1 MFSAKLTMSVVASIS
16 QALDLTT
23 PQADVVKSYVQQF
36 AEGSG
41 ADQAHQIFSDTRS
54 IASSSTDNLDLSGV
68 LSAALGGT
76 IAFTGIKAIII
87 KAAEANTGAIRVGKV
102 ISNGFAGPF
111 DQTAGSLG
119 VKVEADGLLVLINP
133 SAAGWAVTN
142 STADLLSIENLVAAI
157 VNYDVI
163 IVGETS

>member
-1 MFSAKLTMSVVASIS
+1 MFTAKLTMSIVAQVTS
-16 QALDLTT
+16 ALDLTT
-23 PQADVVKSYVQQF
+23 PQADIVKSYVQQF

-41 ADQAHQIFSDTRS
+41 ADQAHQIFSDSRS
-54 IASSSTDNLDLSGV
+54 ISSSSTDNLDLSGV
-68 LSAALGGT
+68 LAAALGGT
-76 IAFTGIKAIII
+76 LAFTGIKAIII

-102 ISNGFAGPF
+102 VSNGFAGPF

-119 VKVEADGLLVLINP
+119 VRVEADGLLVLINP
-133 SAAGWAVTN
+133 SASGWAVTG
-142 STADLLSIENLVAAI
+142 STGDILSMENLVAAL